1 LLEVTKEI
9 TEAVVAIKD
18 FTIVFNEIKVE
29 DKDFELLL
37 PIVKRV
43 IESI

>member
-1 LLEVTKEI
+1 MLEVTEEI

-18 FTIVFNEIKVE
+18 FTAAFNEIKV
-29 DKDFELLL
+29 DDGDLELLL

-43 IESI
+43 VDSI

>member
-1 LLEVTKEI
+1 LLEVSKEI

-18 FTIVFNEIKVE
+18 FTVAFGEIKVD

-43 IESI
+43 NDSI